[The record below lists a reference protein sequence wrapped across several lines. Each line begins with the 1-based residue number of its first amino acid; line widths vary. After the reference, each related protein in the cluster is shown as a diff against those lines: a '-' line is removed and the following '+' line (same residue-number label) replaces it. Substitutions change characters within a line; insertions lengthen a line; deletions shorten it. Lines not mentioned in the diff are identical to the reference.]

1 MRGVNLEKHRFKEPL
16 KPKRTIARRRQRDET
31 IAATLAVAAARLQ
44 LPVELLRTAKHM
56 GCPAMKQNG
65 RVNLPE
71 LQQWLAEHP
80 DLVNSSED
88 MVGVTKENFLRAK
101 ADREM
106 REHRL
111 AVLRRDVIPVGEVRL
126 SFTRATIEMKRRLLE
141 GVRTLAQEI
150 GLHLAGTEEQ
160 IAWALKLSE
169 KRARDILTE
178 FARNEWVMHD

>member
-1 MRGVNLEKHRFKEPL
+1 
-16 KPKRTIARRRQRDET
+16 
-31 IAATLAVAAARLQ
+31 
-44 LPVELLRTAKHM
+44 
-56 GCPAMKQNG
+56 
-65 RVNLPE
+65 
-71 LQQWLAEHP
+71 
-80 DLVNSSED
+80 
-88 MVGVTKENFLRAK
+88 
-101 ADREM
+101 
-106 REHRL
+106 
-111 AVLRRDVIPVGEVRL
+111 LRRDVIPVGEVRL